1 MRRILALGLAGAGA
15 SAVVLVGMPGSAI
28 ALTSTKTTIT
38 QHHAG
43 SRPGTLEMRGV
54 LQPAPAFGE
63 KMVVKYYKKN
73 ANGTWTKLDAQH
85 PGLSAPNSQQMA
97 QFAATFTSPTS
108 GVCKLVAKYRGD
120 DTYAASKAVA
130 KIQCRSGQP
139 A

>member
-1 MRRILALGLAGAGA
+1 MQRILALGLAGVAT
-15 SAVVLVGMPGSAI
+15 SAVALVGMSGNAV

-43 SRPGTLEMRGV
+43 ARPGTLEMRGV
-54 LQPAPAFGE
+54 LQPAPAYGE
-63 KMVVKYYKKN
+63 KMVVKYYKKK
-73 ANGTWTKLDAQH
+73 ADGSWARLDTQR
-85 PGLSAPNSQQMA
+85 PGLSAPNSQHMA
-97 QFAATFTSPTS
+97 QFGATFTSPTS